1 MAYDVRS
8 TRKKMCSDAPSG
20 SVMGIYARSD
30 NTRGVHKA
38 YANEMIRSCVGLEVQ
53 LGKTELLNWIS

>member
-20 SVMGIYARSD
+20 SVMGIYARRLFIFIEASIKA
-30 NTRGVHKA
+30 NTDWGVFEENIEMLWIRGQRTIEA
-38 YANEMIRSCVGLEVQ
+38 
-53 LGKTELLNWIS
+53 

>member
-1 MAYDVRS
+1 
-8 TRKKMCSDAPSG
+8 
-20 SVMGIYARSD
+20 MGIYARSD